1 MVLMFFPNLSLHN
14 KVQSS
19 DSLFVCRENDDS
31 SEKLLAILIFLLV
44 PLCLQGGFRQEKPSW
59 RWAVSHSLSLR

>member
-44 PLCLQGGFRQEKPSW
+44 PLCLLGGFRQEKP
-59 RWAVSHSLSLR
+59 